1 MWKFNGCP
9 RCERDVFV
17 YQTVNGMWHERC
29 FRCGYRAEVGSMVE
43 AEDTLTEDSL
53 GQAEGGVLANE

>member
-1 MWKFNGCP
+1 M
-9 RCERDVFV
+9 
-17 YQTVNGMWHERC
+17 NGMWHERC